1 MKNILTVFKIGELNS
16 THRFCYR
23 QMIMQMKSSKKN
35 KEQSRLS
42 IEKNCI
48 IKISLYICI
57 EIFDA
62 VN

>member
-16 THRFCYR
+16 THRFYYG
-23 QMIMQMKSSKKN
+23 QMIMQMKSSKKTKN
-35 KEQSRLS
+35 KVGYQWK
-42 IEKNCI
+42 KNCI

>member
-23 QMIMQMKSSKKN
+23 QMIMQMKSSKKT
-35 KEQSRLS
+35 EQSRLS